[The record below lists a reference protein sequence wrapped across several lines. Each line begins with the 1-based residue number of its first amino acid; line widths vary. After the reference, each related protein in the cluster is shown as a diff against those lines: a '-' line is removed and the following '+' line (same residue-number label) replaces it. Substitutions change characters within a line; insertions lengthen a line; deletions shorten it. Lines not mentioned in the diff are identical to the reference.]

1 MNYKNLKR
9 AFALSMAV
17 LLSVPTS
24 VCGGTIEVHAAE
36 VISDNLSESE
46 VADNLSLEENTEKK
60 EGTQDAG
67 ADDSQDNAQNVGQDD
82 GQDNAEDAG
91 QGDTKDNAQ
100 DAGQGDAKDNAQNA
114 GQGDTKDNAE
124 DAGQGDT
131 KDNAEDAGQG
141 DTKDNAQDAGQDDTK
156 DNTENNAQD
165 ADQDEEAAAP
175 AATMSAPSGVT
186 KTEVGYSDEL
196 NLGFSDAA
204 WVNSI
209 TALKVGNDS
218 FEKVNS
224 IGYFES
230 GNKFVAGSYSF
241 DGGANGKLPALRIIT
256 KNITFPVTAVISAD
270 GYKDLKLNIKREG
283 KAYTA
288 EVVTDTTPDTP
299 AGQTYTVTASE
310 CSGGALTVALNTAAA
325 GTEVKVTA
333 KPSEGYAVD
342 TVTAKKGDDTEITL
356 TAGEESGVYTF
367 TMPASNVTV
376 SATFK
381 EATPAEAGKIELS
394 QLEMAKDSWGYD
406 WILKFKNATGY
417 VNAITDVK
425 VNGTSWEAK
434 SYVSSGGA
442 YKKNVDDNTL
452 QFASTDF
459 SSNPTIPVLKSG
471 DVITITATG
480 HQDLT
485 FKLVI
490 DQNGNASLT
499 EDDNLGDP
507 YELHVKIK
515 GSFEAAIVGQKDYD
529 GVSSATTGGASSN
542 KNSAVTVYG
551 AYAKK
556 KTDPADSDWEKLDHQ
571 SKIKLEGSKCSVSI
585 VPDVAS
591 GTSEGSDS
599 GMEGVYMTLSS
610 DLTLRGT
617 PKDPGTYLISVS
629 IEDNQGRKAT
639 SNTLPFRIYS
649 GEETL
654 AEQIQT
660 KNLKPYAS
668 ELYAWDIMEPWAI
681 KNFGSNV
688 EGQGNSVR
696 VPEKLEVWFGSHE
709 SGTYGFLGYDIPWA
723 DVKAGKIPQTLY
735 IPSGCNLTLTNM
747 KILSSVR
754 IVVEN
759 GGKLTLSDSTV
770 QGIIDVQSGGTFSMN
785 YDAYS
790 KKFTTGASL
799 CGQLR
804 LEDGAILENAAIYSH
819 TNYLANGDLTDR
831 SNDDAVVAVTG
842 NVTLKGQVFIS
853 GDEAGSTGKGQTALQ
868 VKNGTLNIEKGAIL
882 ATYGGGGNTTL
893 YSNGGEAI
901 QLENGTITGDGKVI
915 AIGGSVTFGPG
926 GNAVTGNGAINT
938 SEVFLQGATSYTA
951 KNAAP
956 GKALE
961 GDITLTSAKRHVAD
975 GTQVQS
981 GTNDPLA
988 DLYWKAGIDSTPSM
1002 DQFGTADVK
1011 NFTVSDIP
1019 SQVYTGNEL
1028 QPQITV
1034 MDGGMLLT
1042 EGTDYVVTCKQVM
1055 SRAAAASMIAAGTY
1069 TVVVSGTGAYGGSVE
1084 KAFVIEPKKTIF
1096 AVTEDASSAVYD
1108 GQNKRPTVTVKDG
1121 DTVLEEGIDYEITVS
1136 VDGKEYADAEF
1147 VAAGVYEMT
1156 ITGIGNYEGSTGK
1169 ASFTISEKSSD
1180 QNSNDTGNNSNIG
1193 NTTDNGSNTN
1203 TDSSAANN
1211 SKKKK
1216 KHSSHG
1222 NSSEETTAQAA
1233 VESSAVADISAVPA
1247 TGDMAQTGQWVLL
1260 GAASLAAIGISL
1272 ETRRKKRK

>member
-1 MNYKNLKR
+1 MNYKKLKR
-9 AFALSMAV
+9 VFALGMAV
-17 LLSVPTS
+17 LLSVSTS
-24 VCGGTIEVHAAE
+24 VYGGTMEVHAAE
-36 VISDNLSESE
+36 AISDDLLENE
-46 VADNLSLEENTEKK
+46 VIDNSSLEENTEKK
-60 EGTQDAG
+60 GDVQGDTQGAG
-67 ADDSQDNAQNVGQDD
+67 QGDSQDNAQNAGQDD
-82 GQDNAEDAG
+82 GQDNAQNAG
-91 QGDTKDNAQ
+91 RGDSNDNIQNAEQGDVQGDTN
-100 DAGQGDAKDNAQNA
+100 GNVQNVE
-114 GQGDTKDNAE
+114 QGDTPNAE
-124 DAGQGDT
+124 QANTQSTEQEKIQVNIQGDT
-131 KDNAEDAGQG
+131 
-141 DTKDNAQDAGQDDTK
+141 QDAGQDATVLA
-156 DNTENNAQD
+156 E
-165 ADQDEEAAAP
+165 QDEKPAAL
-175 AATMSAPSGVT
+175 AATMAAPSGVA
-186 KTEVGYSDEL
+186 KTEVGYSNEL

-224 IGYFES
+224 FGFFES
-230 GNKFVAGSYSF
+230 GNKFIAGSYSF
-241 DGGANGKLPALRIIT
+241 DGGANGDLPALRIIT
-256 KNITFPVTAVISAD
+256 KNITFPVIAVISAD
-270 GYKDLKLNIKREG
+270 GYEDLKLNIKREG
-283 KAYTA
+283 KSYDYTYTA
-288 EVVTDTTPDTP
+288 EVISDTTPDTP
-299 AGQTYTVTASE
+299 VAQTYTVTKSD
-310 CSGGALTVALNTAAA
+310 CSNGTLTVDPNTAVAEN
-325 GTEVKVTA
+325 TSVTVTA
-333 KPSEGYAVD
+333 TPNAGYAVD
-342 TVTAKKGDDTEITL
+342 TVTAKKDDGTEITL
-356 TAGEESGVYTF
+356 TAGTESGVYTF

-381 EATPAEAGKIELS
+381 EAVPAEAGKIVLS
-394 QLEMAKDSWGYD
+394 QLKLEKEWMSSNWN
-406 WILKFKNATGY
+406 LKFTNADGY
-417 VNAITDVK
+417 VSKVTAIK
-425 VNGTSWEAK
+425 VNDTAWEETS
-434 SYVSSGGA
+434 YGPYYGGS
-442 YKKNVDDNTL
+442 YKKNTDENYLIFAGNDNSGS
-452 QFASTDF
+452 QDK
-459 SSNPTIPVLKSG
+459 PVLKSG

-480 HQDLT
+480 YEDLT

-490 DQNGNASLT
+490 DPNGNASLT
-499 EDDNLGDP
+499 EDDNQGDP
-507 YELHVKIK
+507 YELHVKIE

-529 GVSSATTGGASSN
+529 GVSSASTGGASSN

-551 AYAKK
+551 ALVRKD
-556 KTDPADSDWEKLDHQ
+556 TEPADSDWEALDHQ
-571 SKIKLEGSKCSVSI
+571 SKIQLEGSKCSVSI
-585 VPDVAS
+585 VPDVAG
-591 GTSEGSDS
+591 GTAENSDS

-610 DLTLRGT
+610 DLTLNGT

-629 IEDNQGRKAT
+629 IEDNRGRKAT
-639 SNTLPFRIYS
+639 SNTLPFRIYK

-654 AEQIQT
+654 AEQIKT
-660 KNLKPYAS
+660 ENLKQYAS
-668 ELYAWDIMEPWAI
+668 GLYAWDIMEPWAI

-688 EGQGNSVR
+688 EGQAESVR

-723 DVKAGKIPQTLY
+723 DVKAGNIPQTLY
-735 IPSGCNLTLTNM
+735 IPAGCNLTLTNM

-770 QGIIDVQSGGTFSMN
+770 QGIIDVQNGGTFSMN

-868 VKNGTLNIEKGAIL
+868 VKNGTLNLEAGATL

-926 GNAVTGNGAINT
+926 GNAVSGNGAIHT

-975 GTQVQS
+975 GTQVES
-981 GTNDPLA
+981 GQNDPLE
-988 DLYWKAGIDSTPSM
+988 DLYWKTGIDSTPSM
-1002 DQFGTADVK
+1002 DRFVTADTK
-1011 NFTVSDIP
+1011 SFTVSDIP
-1019 SQVYTGNEL
+1019 NQVYTGNEL
-1028 QPQITV
+1028 QPQSTV
-1034 MDGGMLLT
+1034 MDGGTLLT

-1055 SRAAAASMIAAGTY
+1055 SRAAAASMMDAGTY
-1069 TVVVSGTGAYGGSVE
+1069 TVVVSGTGVYGGSVE

-1121 DTVLEEGIDYEITVS
+1121 DAVLAEGIDYEITVS

-1147 VAAGVYEMT
+1147 VAAGVYEMA

-1169 ASFTISEKSSD
+1169 VSFTISEKSSD
-1180 QNSNDTGNNSNIG
+1180 QNNNDTGNNTNN
-1193 NTTDNGSNTN
+1193 NTNNSNTN
-1203 TDSSAANN
+1203 TGNSAVNN

-1233 VESSAVADISAVPA
+1233 AESSAVADISAVPA

-1272 ETRRKKRK
+1272 ETRRKKKK

>member
-1 MNYKNLKR
+1 MNYKKLKR
-9 AFALSMAV
+9 VFALGMAV
-17 LLSVPTS
+17 LLSVSTS
-24 VCGGTIEVHAAE
+24 VYGGTMEVHAAE
-36 VISDNLSESE
+36 VISDDLLENK
-46 VADNLSLEENTEKK
+46 VIDNSSLEENTEKK
-60 EGTQDAG
+60 GDVQGDTQG
-67 ADDSQDNAQNVGQDD
+67 
-82 GQDNAEDAG
+82 AG
-91 QGDTKDNAQ
+91 QGDSQDNAQ
-100 DAGQGDAKDNAQNA
+100 DAGQDDGQDNAQNA
-114 GQGDTKDNAE
+114 GQGDSNDNVQNAE
-124 DAGQGDT
+124 QGD
-131 KDNAEDAGQG
+131 
-141 DTKDNAQDAGQDDTK
+141 AQDAGQDAVVL
-156 DNTENNAQD
+156 TE
-165 ADQDEEAAAP
+165 QDEKPAAL
-175 AATMSAPSGVT
+175 AATMAAPSGVA
-186 KTEVGYSDEL
+186 KTEVGYSNEL

-224 IGYFES
+224 FGFFES
-230 GNKFVAGSYSF
+230 GNKFIAGSYSF
-241 DGGANGKLPALRIIT
+241 DGGANGDLPALRIIT
-256 KNITFPVTAVISAD
+256 KNITFPVTAVISAN
-270 GYKDLKLNIKREG
+270 GYEDLKLNIKREG
-283 KAYTA
+283 KSYAYTYTA
-288 EVVTDTTPDTP
+288 EVVTDTTPVV
-299 AGQTYTVTASE
+299 QTYTVTISDYSNGTLA
-310 CSGGALTVALNTAAA
+310 VAPNTAEA

-333 KPSEGYAVD
+333 TPNEGYEVES
-342 TVTAKKGDDTEITL
+342 VTAAQADNTGVALTEDTEKT
-356 TAGEESGVYTF
+356 GVYTF

-381 EATPAEAGKIELS
+381 EAAPAEAGKIVLS
-394 QLEMAKDSWGYD
+394 QLEIAKESFGND
-406 WILKFKNATGY
+406 WILKFKNAAGY

-434 SYVSSGGA
+434 SYGVSSGGA
-442 YKKNVDDNTL
+442 YKKNMDDNTL

-459 SSNPTIPVLKSG
+459 SPNPAIPVLKSG

-480 HQDLT
+480 YQDLT

-490 DQNGNASLT
+490 DPNGNASLT
-499 EDDNLGDP
+499 EDDNQGDL
-507 YELHVKIK
+507 YELHVKIE

-529 GVSSATTGGASSN
+529 GVSSASTGGASSN

-551 AYAKK
+551 ALVQKD
-556 KTDPADSDWEKLDHQ
+556 TDPADSDWEALDHQ
-571 SKIKLEGSKCSVSI
+571 SKIQLEGSKCSVSI
-585 VPDVAS
+585 VPDVAG
-591 GTSEGSDS
+591 GTAENSDS

-610 DLTLRGT
+610 DLTLNGT

-629 IEDNQGRKAT
+629 IEDKQGRKAT

-654 AEQIQT
+654 AEQIKT
-660 KNLKPYAS
+660 ENLKQYAS
-668 ELYAWDIMEPWAI
+668 GLYAWDMMEPWAI

-688 EGQGNSVR
+688 EGQEESVR

-735 IPSGCNLTLTNM
+735 IPADCNLTLTNM

-785 YDAYS
+785 YDAYG
-790 KKFTTGASL
+790 KKFTTGASI

-868 VKNGTLNIEKGAIL
+868 VKNGTLNLEKGATL

-901 QLENGTITGDGKVI
+901 HLENGTITGDGKVI

-961 GDITLTSAKRHVAD
+961 GDITLTNAKRHVAD

-1011 NFTVSDIP
+1011 SFTVSDIP

-1034 MDGGMLLT
+1034 MDGGTLLT
-1042 EGTDYVVTCKQVM
+1042 EETDYVVTCKQVM
-1055 SRAAAASMIAAGTY
+1055 SRATAASMVDAGTY

-1108 GQNKRPTVTVKDG
+1108 GQNKRPNVTVKDG
-1121 DTVLEEGIDYEITVS
+1121 DTVLTEGIDYEITVS
-1136 VDGKEYADAEF
+1136 VDGKEYTDAEF

-1156 ITGIGNYEGSTGK
+1156 IAGIGNYEGSTGK

-1180 QNSNDTGNNSNIG
+1180 QNNNANNSTAGTGSNTNTG
-1193 NTTDNGSNTN
+1193 NTTDNGNNTN
-1203 TDSSAANN
+1203 TGSSAANN

-1222 NSSEETTAQAA
+1222 NFSEETTAQAA
-1233 VESSAVADISAVPA
+1233 AESSAVADVSAVPA

-1272 ETRRKKRK
+1272 ETRRKKKK

>member
-1 MNYKNLKR
+1 MNYKKLKR
-9 AFALSMAV
+9 VFALGMAV
-17 LLSVPTS
+17 LLSVSTS
-24 VCGGTIEVHAAE
+24 VYGGTMEVHAAE
-36 VISDNLSESE
+36 VISDNLLENE
-46 VADNLSLEENTEKK
+46 VTDNLSLNENTENK
-60 EGTQDAG
+60 GDDQ
-67 ADDSQDNAQNVGQDD
+67 DDSQDNALNAGADESQDAGQDD
-82 GQDNAEDAG
+82 SQNNDQDAG
-91 QGDTKDNAQ
+91 QGNSQDNTQ
-100 DAGQGDAKDNAQNA
+100 DAGQGDAQDNAQ
-114 GQGDTKDNAE
+114 

-141 DTKDNAQDAGQDDTK
+141 DTQDNAQDAGQDDTK

-165 ADQDEEAAAP
+165 ADQDEEAAAL
-175 AATMSAPSGVT
+175 AATKAAPSGVT

-196 NLGFSDAA
+196 NLGFSDAT

-310 CSGGALTVALNTAAA
+310 CSGGALTVAPNTAAA

-356 TAGEESGVYTF
+356 TADAESGVYTF

-394 QLEMAKDSWGYD
+394 QLEIAKKSFGND

-425 VNGTSWEAK
+425 VNGIPWEAK

-452 QFASTDF
+452 QFAAKDF
-459 SSNPTIPVLKSG
+459 SSNPTIPALRGG

-480 HQDLT
+480 YEDLT

-490 DQNGNASLT
+490 DPDGNASLE
-499 EDDNLGDP
+499 EDDNQGDP
-507 YELHVKIK
+507 YKLHVKIK

-529 GVSSATTGGASSN
+529 GVSSASTGGASSN

-551 AYAKK
+551 ALVGKDA
-556 KTDPADSDWEKLDHQ
+556 DPADSDWKALDHL
-571 SKIKLEGSKCSVSI
+571 SKIQLKGSKCSVSI

-591 GTSEGSDS
+591 GTPEGSDS
-599 GMEGVYMTLSS
+599 GMKGVYMTLSS
-610 DLTLRGT
+610 DLTLNGT

-654 AEQIQT
+654 AKQIQT
-660 KNLKPYAS
+660 ENLKQYAS
-668 ELYAWDIMEPWAI
+668 GWYAWDIMEPWAI

-688 EGQGNSVR
+688 EGQEESVR

-735 IPSGCNLTLTNM
+735 IPAGCNLTLTNM

-770 QGIIDVQSGGTFSMN
+770 QGIIDVQNGGTFSMN

-868 VKNGTLNIEKGAIL
+868 VKNGTLNLEKGATL

-901 QLENGTITGDGKVI
+901 HLENGTITGDGKVI

-951 KNAAP
+951 KNAVP

-961 GDITLTSAKRHVAD
+961 GDITLTNAKRHVAD

-1108 GQNKRPTVTVKDG
+1108 GQNKRPAVTVKDG
-1121 DTVLEEGIDYEITVS
+1121 DTVLTEGIDYEITVS
-1136 VDGKEYADAEF
+1136 VDGKEYTDAEF

-1156 ITGIGNYEGSTGK
+1156 IAGIGNYEGSTGK

-1180 QNSNDTGNNSNIG
+1180 QNNNDTGNNTNNSNTNTG
-1193 NTTDNGSNTN
+1193 STTDNGNNSNTGN
-1203 TDSSAANN
+1203 SAANN

-1233 VESSAVADISAVPA
+1233 AENSAVADISAVPA

>member
-1 MNYKNLKR
+1 M
-9 AFALSMAV
+9 
-17 LLSVPTS
+17 
-24 VCGGTIEVHAAE
+24 
-36 VISDNLSESE
+36 
-46 VADNLSLEENTEKK
+46 
-60 EGTQDAG
+60 
-67 ADDSQDNAQNVGQDD
+67 
-82 GQDNAEDAG
+82 
-91 QGDTKDNAQ
+91 
-100 DAGQGDAKDNAQNA
+100 
-114 GQGDTKDNAE
+114 
-124 DAGQGDT
+124 
-131 KDNAEDAGQG
+131 
-141 DTKDNAQDAGQDDTK
+141 
-156 DNTENNAQD
+156 
-165 ADQDEEAAAP
+165 
-175 AATMSAPSGVT
+175 
-186 KTEVGYSDEL
+186 
-196 NLGFSDAA
+196 
-204 WVNSI
+204 
-209 TALKVGNDS
+209 
-218 FEKVNS
+218 
-224 IGYFES
+224 
-230 GNKFVAGSYSF
+230 
-241 DGGANGKLPALRIIT
+241 
-256 KNITFPVTAVISAD
+256 ISAD

-333 KPSEGYAVD
+333 KPSEGYVVD

-381 EATPAEAGKIELS
+381 EATPAEAGKIKLN
-394 QLEMAKDSWGYD
+394 QLKLEKDWFGSD
-406 WILKFKNATGY
+406 WNLKFTNADGY
-417 VNAITDVK
+417 VSKVTAIK
-425 VNGTSWEAK
+425 VNDTEWEETS
-434 SYVSSGGA
+434 YGPYSGGS
-442 YKKNVDDNTL
+442 YKKNTDENYLV
-452 QFASTDF
+452 FARNENSP
-459 SSNPTIPVLKSG
+459 NPTIPVLKSG

-480 HQDLT
+480 YQDLT

-499 EDDNLGDP
+499 EDVNQGDP
-507 YELHVKIK
+507 YELHVKIE

-529 GVSSATTGGASSN
+529 GVSSASTGGASSN

-551 AYAKK
+551 ALVQKD
-556 KTDPADSDWEKLDHQ
+556 TDPADSDWEALDHLSTIQ
-571 SKIKLEGSKCSVSI
+571 LVGSKCSVSI
-585 VPDVAS
+585 VPDVTG
-591 GTSEGSDS
+591 GTAADSDS
-599 GMEGVYMTLSS
+599 GMEGVYMTQSS
-610 DLTLRGT
+610 DLTLNGT

-629 IEDNQGRKAT
+629 IEDTQGRKAT
-639 SNTLPFRIYS
+639 SNTLPFRIYK

-654 AEQIQT
+654 AEQIKT
-660 KNLKPYAS
+660 DNLKQYAS
-668 ELYAWDIMEPWAI
+668 GLYAWDIMEPWAI

-688 EGQGNSVR
+688 EGQEESVR

-723 DVKAGKIPQTLY
+723 DVKAGNIPQTLY
-735 IPSGCNLTLTNM
+735 IPAGCNLTLTNM

-770 QGIIDVQSGGTFSMN
+770 QGIIDVQNGGTFSMN

-804 LEDGAILENAAIYSH
+804 LGDGALLENAAIYSH

-868 VKNGTLNIEKGAIL
+868 VKNGTLNLEKGATL

-901 QLENGTITGDGKVI
+901 HLENGTITGDGKVI

-961 GDITLTSAKRHVAD
+961 GDITLTNAKRHVAD

-1011 NFTVSDIP
+1011 SFTVSDIP

-1108 GQNKRPTVTVKDG
+1108 GQNKRPAVTVKDG
-1121 DTVLEEGIDYEITVS
+1121 DTVLTEGIDYEITVS
-1136 VDGKEYADAEF
+1136 VDGKEYTDAEF

-1156 ITGIGNYEGSTGK
+1156 IAGIGNYEGSIGK

-1180 QNSNDTGNNSNIG
+1180 QNNNANNSTAGTGSNTNTG
-1193 NTTDNGSNTN
+1193 NTTDNGNNTN
-1203 TDSSAANN
+1203 TGSSAANN

-1222 NSSEETTAQAA
+1222 SSSEETTAQAA
-1233 VESSAVADISAVPA
+1233 AESSAVADISAVPA
-1247 TGDMAQTGQWVLL
+1247 TGDMAQTGQWMLL